1 MKVILLSRSIHEIFK
16 RKRSSSNLEMNTTI
30 IVIVM
35 LAALASLYTAVI
47 ILTSQ
52 AEAAFERGTRGIESA
67 CEHGAGNTHMEGR
80 ARPINQTCG

>member
-1 MKVILLSRSIHEIFK
+1 
-16 RKRSSSNLEMNTTI
+16 MNVTI
-30 IVIVM
+30 IVIGL
-35 LAALASLYTAVI
+35 LAALALLYTVAI

-52 AEAAFERGTRGIESA
+52 AEAAFERGTEGIASA

>member
-1 MKVILLSRSIHEIFK
+1 
-16 RKRSSSNLEMNTTI
+16 MNTTI
-30 IVIVM
+30 VVIGL
-35 LAALASLYTAVI
+35 LAALTLVYTVAI

-52 AEAAFERGTRGIESA
+52 AEAAFERGERGILSA